1 MIPLQTDLSIYK
13 KLNLERPAVGMNYLF
28 DRPEGIKQLD
38 KSLSFCEMAK
48 EAQQRSEPFYFT
60 KENEECAGR
69 SVLGMEDISAA
80 GAAGQ
85 VGGGGRIFQDD
96 RANSNL
102 IYSVYQNFPKPIK
115 GTINYVAY
123 AQLDKLTF
131 EPDLLVIVGTA
142 EQAEIVMRAMA
153 YTTGELYRS
162 VVSTVFACASLYV
175 YPYQTGNVNYVV
187 TGLSFGMRTKEVYPS
202 GLVLIVIPYQ
212 WIPAVTYSLN
222 KITWVPEAF
231 TEGREK
237 MVEREKQVMEAL
249 HLKDQ
254 NHGISQA
261 E

>member
-13 KLNLERPAVGMNYLF
+13 KLNLERPAVGMKYCFNQ
-28 DRPEGIKQLD
+28 PEGIKQLD
-38 KSLSFCEMAK
+38 KSLALCDMVK
-48 EAQQRSEPFYFT
+48 EAQQRSEPFYFS
-60 KENEECAGR
+60 KENEECAGKNA
-69 SVLGMEDISAA
+69 LGMEETSAA
-80 GAAGQ
+80 ATAGQ
-85 VGGGGRIFQDD
+85 IGGGGRIFQDD

-102 IYSVYQNFPKPIK
+102 IYSVYENFPKVVK

-123 AQLDKLTF
+123 AQVDKLTF

-162 VVSTVFACASLYV
+162 VASTVFACASLYV

-187 TGLSFGMRTKEVYPS
+187 TGMTYGMRCKEVYPS

-212 WIPAVTYSLN
+212 WIPAVTQSLN
-222 KITWVPEAF
+222 RMTWVPEAF
-231 TEGREK
+231 TEGRDRF
-237 MVEREKQVMEAL
+237 VSREKKVMEEL
-249 HLKDQ
+249 E
-254 NHGISQA
+254 GR